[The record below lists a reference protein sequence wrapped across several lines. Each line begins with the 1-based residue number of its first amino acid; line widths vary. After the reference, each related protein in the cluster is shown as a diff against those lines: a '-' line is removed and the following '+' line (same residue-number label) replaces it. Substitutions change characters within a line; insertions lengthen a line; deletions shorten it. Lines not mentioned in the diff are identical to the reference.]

1 VPDPI
6 FADPR
11 LAAIY
16 DDLDGVRDDLD
27 VYVALI
33 ESTAAT
39 SVLDIGCGTGTLAV
53 RVALA
58 GVDVTGVDPAAASLA
73 VAQRKSGADRVGWHF
88 GTVES
93 LAETTVDAVT
103 MTGNVA
109 QVFVDDDDWLSTL
122 RSIRRRISPGGRLI
136 FETRDPAAR
145 AWERWNRS
153 ASFRRTDVDGIGTV
167 ESWVEL
173 LDVALPLVS
182 FRWTFRFVELDE
194 LLTSDSTLRFRDRA
208 EIETSLGQCDFVV
221 AEVLDAPDRPGAG
234 FVFVASPQ

>member
-1 VPDPI
+1 MPDPI

-27 VYVALI
+27 FYVA
-33 ESTAAT
+33 
-39 SVLDIGCGTGTLAV
+39 
-53 RVALA
+53 
-58 GVDVTGVDPAAASLA
+58 
-73 VAQRKSGADRVGWHF
+73 
-88 GTVES
+88 
-93 LAETTVDAVT
+93 LAETTVGAVT

-122 RSIRRRISPGGRLI
+122 RSIRRRLSPGGQLI

-153 ASFRRTDVDGIGTV
+153 ASFARTGISGIGTV

-173 LDVALPLVS
+173 LDVELSFVS
-182 FRWTFRFVELDE
+182 FRWTFRFVDTGE

-208 EIETSLGQCDFVV
+208 EIETTLGQCGFGVF
-221 AEVLDAPDRPGAG
+221 EVLDAPDRPGAE
-234 FVFVASPQ
+234 FVFVASPRR

>member
-27 VYVALI
+27 FYVA
-33 ESTAAT
+33 
-39 SVLDIGCGTGTLAV
+39 
-53 RVALA
+53 
-58 GVDVTGVDPAAASLA
+58 
-73 VAQRKSGADRVGWHF
+73 
-88 GTVES
+88 
-93 LAETTVDAVT
+93 LAETTVGAVT

-109 QVFVDDDDWLSTL
+109 QVLLDDEDWLSAL
-122 RSIRRRISPGGRLI
+122 RSIRLRLSPGGQLI
-136 FETRDPAAR
+136 FETRDPAAC

-153 ASFRRTDVDGIGTV
+153 ASFARTGISGIGTV

-173 LDVALPLVS
+173 LDVALPFVS
-182 FRWTFRFVELDE
+182 FRWTFRFVDTGE

-208 EIETSLGQCDFVV
+208 EIETTLGQCGFGVV
-221 AEVLDAPDRPGAG
+221 EVLDAPDRPGAEL
-234 FVFVASPQ
+234 VFVASSRRRAPR